1 MHTESS
7 FDAFLAKQL
16 RAESEY
22 LDDNGFS
29 AQVMANLPAEPRVNP
44 LLKQLIFWLPLV
56 AISLLVL
63 QVFPWRDTLRPI
75 YAWWLTSNPAML
87 LQVAGVVFFALC
99 LAWVVTSLKRTA
111 NI

>member
-29 AQVMANLPAEPRVNP
+29 SQVMANLPAEPRVNP

-63 QVFPWRDTLRPI
+63 QVFPWRDTLRPV
-75 YAWWLTSNPAML
+75 YAWALSLGPIAL
-87 LQVAGVVFFALC
+87 VQLAGISFFALC
-99 LAWVVTSLKRTA
+99 LAWVLFSLKR
-111 NI
+111 NLSD